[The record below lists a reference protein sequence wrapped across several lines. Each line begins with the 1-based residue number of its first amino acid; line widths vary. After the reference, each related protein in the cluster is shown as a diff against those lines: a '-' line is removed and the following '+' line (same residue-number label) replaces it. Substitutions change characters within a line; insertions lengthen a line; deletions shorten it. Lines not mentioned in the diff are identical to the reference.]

1 MERGS
6 VKWSPA
12 AGSLPS
18 TMRALFCF
26 VRCSTCAARPHRL
39 PYRIAGR
46 RRVSAALL
54 SVSLFLQLS
63 PLPPQP
69 ALVVVVVVVVSTA
82 ALQFTR
88 SLVSK
93 VSKSPD
99 PRSQNGP
106 KIQKGYTLHATRYP
120 LPTTRTPHS
129 LRSPCSLLSSLLP
142 SAPFHC
148 SPKVSIFL
156 LHSTSMLA
164 LCPLLLCPS
173 LSFSVLLSFSSL
185 SLELAGVC
193 LVDPGCYMWTHVSPV
208 FKKLRER
215 VTEPELLCPP
225 PSPKTFRPALQQLGL
240 RPSPSVQIF

>member
-93 VSKSPD
+93 APKSPD

-164 LCPLLLCPS
+164 LCPVLLCPS
-173 LSFSVLLSFSSL
+173 LSFSVLLCVFRDF
-185 SLELAGVC
+185 LANISQRC
-193 LVDPGCYMWTHVSPV
+193 HCRPGY
-208 FKKLRER
+208 
-215 VTEPELLCPP
+215 
-225 PSPKTFRPALQQLGL
+225 L
-240 RPSPSVQIF
+240 RPSIHCQVGGHLQLYWCRSGCIHVRLTF